1 VLKATAPEPWNVGR
15 AWAVVGRS
23 DVRGGASIP
32 SDFVGIS
39 VGPGLEERNAEL
51 VRAVYRELAELSPAG
66 FRYAT
71 YRLEDGRTFVHVAER
86 DGGAD
91 NPLPDLP
98 AFRRFQAGIGE
109 RCESGPEVGGAELVG
124 RFGA

>member
-1 VLKATAPEPWNVGR
+1 MEMEMTHTVARYTIK
-15 AWAVVGRS
+15 
-23 DVRGGASIP
+23 
-32 SDFVGIS
+32 
-39 VGPGLEERNAEL
+39 PGLEERNAEL